1 MTIWIIYDSIRIKK
15 NRAFADKLI
24 KAFRLKKQYAEL
36 KIIDSIQDVTYPI
49 CDIAIMRTAQPELT
63 LYLQNHG
70 AYVQNDYQTSLIAN
84 DKYKTYTYLKQFNIP
99 LAPSFLISLKD
110 LDNLPLPFPCVI
122 KSLDGHGGNEVFL
135 VHCLEDIKN
144 AFFVT
149 NKEYLLMQKLM
160 PTIGKDLRVYVIGE
174 QIICAMLRTSNVDFR
189 SNFSL
194 GGEVTPY
201 ILNKQEIKLVKEIIK
216 HFHFGLVGIDF
227 VFENNQLILNEIEDV
242 VGCRMVY
249 LYSNIDIV
257 QKYIDFI
264 LNNFQLKRDSFQ
276 Q

>member
-15 NRAFADKLI
+15 NKAFADKLI
-24 KAFRLKKQYAEL
+24 KAFRLRKQYAEL

-49 CDIAIMRTAQPELT
+49 CDIAIMRTAQTELT

-70 AYVQNDYQTSLIAN
+70 AYVQNDYQTSRIAN

-227 VFENNQLILNEIEDV
+227 VFKNNQLILNEIEDV

-257 QKYIDFI
+257 QKYVDFI